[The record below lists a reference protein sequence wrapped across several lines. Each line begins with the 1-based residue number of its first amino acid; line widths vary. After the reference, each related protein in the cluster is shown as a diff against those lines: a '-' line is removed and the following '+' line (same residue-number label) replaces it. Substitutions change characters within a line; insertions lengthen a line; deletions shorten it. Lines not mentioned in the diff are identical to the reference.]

1 MTRTLWLK
9 IELEEDTQIAP
20 ADELRILEEITFHLP
35 AYVMGTPI
43 SGQTLYTAE
52 PAADPDLL
60 DACKAVCDWANRL
73 DEVNDE
79 GMYATHFA
87 HFLDNIW
94 PQVDAAIAA
103 ADPDWVC

>member
-9 IELEEDTQIAP
+9 IELEEDTAIAP
-20 ADELRILEEITFHLP
+20 ADEVRILEEITHYLP
-35 AYVMGTPI
+35 AYVLGTPI
-43 SGQTLYTAE
+43 CKQTLYTAE

-73 DEVNDE
+73 GDMGQPPSEAIAIFVE
-79 GMYATHFA
+79 G
-87 HFLDNIW
+87 IW
-94 PQVDAAIAA
+94 PIVDAAIAA